1 MALGIAVSSTWHRR
15 KWLVGAAASLAAM
28 LLSTL
33 AGAAGPAA
41 PAPAFSLPAR
51 SGKAVALAEL
61 KGQVVML
68 NFWASWC
75 GPCRKELPLLESM
88 YKRYSK
94 QGFTLLGVNVEA
106 ETADAE
112 AALNKLA
119 VPLTFPI
126 LWDKESKVSQLY
138 NVSAMPSS
146 VFIDRKGNVRYVHRG
161 FKEGD
166 ENEYLN
172 QIRALLKE

>member
-1 MALGIAVSSTWHRR
+1 LGVAASI
-15 KWLVGAAASLAAM
+15 AAA

-33 AGAAGPAA
+33 AGAAGPAT

-51 SGKAVALAEL
+51 SGSAVSLASL

-75 GPCRKELPLLESM
+75 SPCRDEMPLLESM
-88 YKRYSK
+88 HKRYSK
-94 QGFTLLGVNVEA
+94 QGFALLGVNVEA

-112 AALNKLA
+112 KVLKKLT
-119 VPLTFPI
+119 VSFPI

-138 NVSAMPSS
+138 NVSTMPFS
-146 VFIDRKGNVRYVHRG
+146 VFIDRRGNVRYVHRG
-161 FKEGD
+161 FKAGD

>member
-1 MALGIAVSSTWHRR
+1 MR
-15 KWLVGAAASLAAM
+15 AAALFAAV

-33 AGAAGPAA
+33 AGATGPVS
-41 PAPAFSLPAR
+41 PAPAFSLPER
-51 SGKAVALAEL
+51 GGKTVSLDGL

-75 GPCRKELPLLESM
+75 GPCRDEMPVLDAM

-112 AALNKLA
+112 RMLKTAP
-119 VPLTFPI
+119 VTFPI
-126 LWDKESKVSQLY
+126 LWDKQSKVSELY

-161 FKEGD
+161 FKAGKD

>member
-1 MALGIAVSSTWHRR
+1 MGLRSKWIVRIAALCGAALLST
-15 KWLVGAAASLAAM
+15 LVGAAGS
-28 LLSTL
+28 S
-33 AGAAGPAA
+33 G
-41 PAPAFSLPAR
+41 PAPAFSLPQR
-51 SGKAVALAEL
+51 GGKTVSLDGL

-75 GPCRKELPLLESM
+75 GPCRDEMPLLDSM

-112 AALNKLA
+112 TVLQKRP
-119 VPLTFPI
+119 VSFPV
-126 LWDKESKVSQLY
+126 LWDKESKASQLY
-138 NVSAMPSS
+138 NVSVMPST
-146 VFIDRKGNVRYVHRG
+146 VFIDRMGNVRYVHRG
-161 FKEGD
+161 YKAGD